1 MMFITYFLKL
11 LLYRIAYGSF
21 YKARTVM
28 ELELANELKI
38 QKMREEEDQT
48 PLS

>member
-1 MMFITYFLKL
+1 MFIKYFLKL

-38 QKMREEEDQT
+38 EKMRQEEGQT
-48 PLS
+48 PLL